1 MNHLQMKLLEIVVQ
15 GDDGKLWMR
24 CFFNSPVMQ
33 SAERE
38 IEALYQQLKN
48 GPPSTYGERPEAEGG

>member
-1 MNHLQMKLLEIVVQ
+1 
-15 GDDGKLWMR
+15 MR

>member
-33 SAERE
+33 RAERE
-38 IEALYQQLKN
+38 IEALYQDLRQEN
-48 GPPSTYGERPEAEGG
+48 YGSDDPQAEGGY